1 MKEIS
6 LLLNVVVLVFEVLYY
21 TLFMKFARKE
31 GKFWRYLLLFS
42 AITIFFCFV
51 GTKQFYSYLLLII
64 MMLLGMKF
72 LVKTKTSLYDMF
84 IIVIMLFLN
93 VLIQLPIFILCFNI
107 LKVGHF
113 MTTMIFEV
121 AKVLLL
127 LLLNK
132 KMNKYYIKGKRLWDN
147 NNFYIRYIFSCS
159 MFIYVIV
166 TVILKVIM
174 PFVR

>member
-21 TLFMKFARKE
+21 AMFMKFARKE
-31 GKFWRYLLLFS
+31 GKFWRYLLLFTIAS
-42 AITIFFCFV
+42 ILIFFSKNTLF
-51 GTKQFYSYLLLII
+51 SYLIFILFSYVSL
-64 MMLLGMKF
+64 KF
-72 LVKTKTSLYDMF
+72 IVKTKVSLYDML

-93 VLIQLPIFILCFNI
+93 VVIQLPIFIICFNI

-121 AKVLLL
+121 AKILML

-132 KMNKYYIKGKRLWDN
+132 KMNKHYIKGKKLWDN

-159 MFIYVIV
+159 MFVYVIV

-174 PFVR
+174 PFIR

>member
-6 LLLNVVVLVFEVLYY
+6 LLLNVVVLVFEILYY
-21 TLFMKFARKE
+21 TLFMKFARKD
-31 GKFWRYLLLFS
+31 GKFWRYLLLFIIAS
-42 AITIFFCFV
+42 ILILIAGNTFFAYLIFILFTYISLKAI
-51 GTKQFYSYLLLII
+51 
-64 MMLLGMKF
+64 
-72 LVKTKTSLYDMF
+72 VKTKVSLYDML
-84 IIVIMLFLN
+84 IIVAMLFLN
-93 VLIQLPIFILCFNI
+93 IAIQLPIFIVCFNI

-113 MTTMIFEV
+113 ITTMIFEV

-132 KMNKYYIKGKRLWDN
+132 RMNGYYIKGKKLWDN

>member
-21 TLFMKFARKE
+21 ALFMKFARKE
-31 GKFWRYLLLFS
+31 GKFWRYLLLFIIAS
-42 AITIFFCFV
+42 ILIFFSKNTLF
-51 GTKQFYSYLLLII
+51 SYLIFILFSYVSL
-64 MMLLGMKF
+64 KF
-72 LVKTKTSLYDMF
+72 IVKTKVSLYDML

-93 VLIQLPIFILCFNI
+93 VVIQLPIFIICFNI
-107 LKVGHF
+107 FRIGHF
-113 MTTMIFEV
+113 ETTMVFEI
-121 AKVLLL
+121 AKVLML

-132 KMNKYYIKGKRLWDN
+132 KMNKHYIKGKKLWDN

-159 MFIYVIV
+159 MFVYVIV

-174 PFVR
+174 PFIR

>member
-1 MKEIS
+1 MNEI
-6 LLLNVVVLVFEVLYY
+6 LLNVVVLALEVLYY
-21 TLFMKFARKE
+21 ALFMKFARKE
-31 GKFWRYLLLFS
+31 GKFWRYLLLFVIAS
-42 AITIFFCFV
+42 ILILITGNTFFAYLIFILFTYTSLKV
-51 GTKQFYSYLLLII
+51 I
-64 MMLLGMKF
+64 
-72 LVKTKTSLYDMF
+72 VKTKVSLYDML
-84 IIVIMLFLN
+84 IIVVMLFLN
-93 VLIQLPIFILCFNI
+93 IAIQLPIFIICFNI

-121 AKVLLL
+121 TKVLLL

-132 KMNKYYIKGKRLWDN
+132 KMNRYYIKGKRLWDN

>member
-6 LLLNVVVLVFEVLYY
+6 LLLNVVVLVFEILYY

-31 GKFWRYLLLFS
+31 GKFWRYLLLFTIAS
-42 AITIFFCFV
+42 ILILITGNTFFAYLIFILF
-51 GTKQFYSYLLLII
+51 TYISLKII
-64 MMLLGMKF
+64 
-72 LVKTKTSLYDMF
+72 VKTKVSLYDML
-84 IIVIMLFLN
+84 IIVVMLFLN
-93 VLIQLPIFILCFNI
+93 IVIQLPIFILCFNI

-121 AKVLLL
+121 AKILLL

-132 KMNKYYIKGKRLWDN
+132 RMNRYYIKFKRLWDN

>member
-1 MKEIS
+1 MKEIN

-21 TLFMKFARKE
+21 SLFMKFARKE

-42 AITIFFCFV
+42 AITIFFYFV

-64 MMLLGMKF
+64 MMLLGMRY
-72 LVKTKTSLYDMF
+72 LIKTKTSLYDML

-93 VLIQLPIFILCFNI
+93 VVIQLPIFIICFNI
-107 LKVGHF
+107 LKIGHF
-113 MTTMIFEV
+113 ETTMVFEI
-121 AKVLLL
+121 AKILML

-132 KMNKYYIKGKRLWDN
+132 KMNKCYIKGKKLWDN

-159 MFIYVIV
+159 MFVYVIV

-174 PFVR
+174 PFIR